1 VRVESCYET
10 SYDDEG
16 KLMAEAAESVVV
28 SFEEFKRL
36 RLIIGRVLEVK
47 DHPSADRLYVLRVD
61 VGGGKEK
68 QLVAGL
74 KGRVPAEQIQGK
86 LIVVADNLKPAVLR
100 GERSEGMLLAATD
113 GDKVTI
119 LMPQMEVSP
128 GSVVS

>member
-1 VRVESCYET
+1 
-10 SYDDEG
+10 
-16 KLMAEAAESVVV
+16 MAEAAENVVV

-47 DHPSADRLYVLRVD
+47 DHPSADRLYILRVD
-61 VGGGKEK
+61 VGGKEK

-74 KGRVPAEQIQGK
+74 KGRIPADQIQGK

-119 LMPQMEVSP
+119 LTPQMEVSP
-128 GSVVS
+128 GSAVS